1 MSEDVNILVESPEKL
16 AHMDEA
22 RKRMRALY
30 GENKRIEGDDYDRS
44 LAVTCVNGTF
54 VGKRIDGTGRAFDE
68 TFSRTLRRKWVQ
80 FATCGDPSL
89 AVEDSPDGC
98 AKAWP
103 AYDLET
109 RQVMVF
115 DEDDIHVEPEP
126 MRQIVDWE
134 RTYFLT
140 RYYGI

>member
-1 MSEDVNILVESPEKL
+1 VTQAGGRNYTYLFTPESSVPLTRCGHTVELPSVFCHPEMT
-16 AHMDEA
+16 A
-22 RKRMRALY
+22 
-30 GENKRIEGDDYDRS
+30 
-44 LAVTCVNGTF
+44 
-54 VGKRIDGTGRAFDE
+54 GTGRAFDE
-68 TFSRTLRRKWVQ
+68 TFSRTLRRMWVQ
-80 FATCGDPSL
+80 FATCGDPCL
-89 AVEDSPDGC
+89 AAEDSPDGC

-115 DEDDIHVEPEP
+115 DEDDIHVEPEA